1 MAAGE
6 TLLQGFTLSKGG
18 DRTWEWRVFAE
29 DGRELRRSGR
39 AFRTLIECVRDA
51 TRNGYDLETASGDTR
66 LWRYAS
72 DAGRSRP

>member
-1 MAAGE
+1 M
-6 TLLQGFTLSKGG
+6 
-18 DRTWEWRVFAE
+18 
-29 DGRELRRSGR
+29 RELRRSGR